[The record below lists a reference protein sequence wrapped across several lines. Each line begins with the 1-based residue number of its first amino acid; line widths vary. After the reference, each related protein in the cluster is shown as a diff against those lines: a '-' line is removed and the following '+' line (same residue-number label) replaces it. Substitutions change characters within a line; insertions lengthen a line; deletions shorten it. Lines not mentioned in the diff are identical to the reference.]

1 MSARLPTTAH
11 LATHGTTGTPAAAN
25 MTAVV
30 AAAVAV
36 AVAVAAVV
44 AVAVALS
51 QSAVI
56 DRAIP

>member
-36 AVAVAAVV
+36 AVAAVV